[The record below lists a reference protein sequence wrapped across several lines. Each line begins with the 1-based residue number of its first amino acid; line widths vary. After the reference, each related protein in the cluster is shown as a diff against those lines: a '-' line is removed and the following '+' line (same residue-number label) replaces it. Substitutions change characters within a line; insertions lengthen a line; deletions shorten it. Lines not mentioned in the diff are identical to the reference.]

1 VEEMMHVMERHNK
14 LEPENCF
21 GKNVNSHRLLI
32 CANAGNPTIR
42 ECVKTLAGDL
52 DRLFASAMG
61 TWGHSSSSVEIHLME
76 RTLGG
81 RAWYGVKHLQRGESS
96 GRQIG
101 QLGRWELPN
110 VKERIAHPVA
120 CNKWSEVT
128 GYFFW
133 SGG

>member
-52 DRLFASAMG
+52 DRLFACAMG

-101 QLGRWELPN
+101 QLGR
-110 VKERIAHPVA
+110 
-120 CNKWSEVT
+120 
-128 GYFFW
+128 
-133 SGG
+133 